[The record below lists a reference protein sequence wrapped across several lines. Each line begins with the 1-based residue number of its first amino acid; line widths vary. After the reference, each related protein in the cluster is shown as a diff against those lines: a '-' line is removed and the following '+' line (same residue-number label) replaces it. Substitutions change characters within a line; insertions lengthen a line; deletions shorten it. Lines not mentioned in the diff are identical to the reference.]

1 MDLILGYAL
10 TIAQPDQMLIRP
22 DYMPS
27 CGRSMTVNNR
37 FLS

>member
-1 MDLILGYAL
+1 MDLTQEYAL
-10 TIAQPDQMLIRP
+10 TIARPDEVLIRP

-27 CGRSMTVNNR
+27 CGRSMTLNNR